1 MVSRQLKKAI
11 NRRRYMRRSSD
22 AVAVIRFDGGND
34 VRCIL
39 RDISVG
45 GARLQ
50 LERPSDLPTYFM
62 LTIPAERIE
71 RGCALV
77 WKAGEQIGVRFR

>member
-11 NRRRYMRRSSD
+11 NRRRYIRRSSD
-22 AVAVIRFDGGND
+22 AGALIRFDGGNG
-34 VRCIL
+34 VRCTV

-50 LERPSDLPTYFM
+50 LEDRSDLPTYFM
-62 LTIPAERIE
+62 LTVPAEGIE
-71 RGCALV
+71 RGCTLV
-77 WKAGEQIGVRFR
+77 WKDGEQIGVRFR